1 MGGLSEASIR
11 AGDGVCARAALRGR
25 QGRVRRVEQ
34 PRQAPA
40 RVSPL
45 RKSIAIEFR
54 NTKRTTPPQNLMV
67 LLDWD
72 GLTHTQYRGTT
83 RNPEFVDLSHAVGSQ
98 RSFDGLWC
106 THTQL
111 AESEGKQ
118 RQINVHGALHT
129 LGLACASPNQLVH
142 LIPDLLVL
150 ARPVNNMHQDAEAPT
165 RPAVCHSAAAPHTSC
180 KPWRRM
186 SRMILRNAALTQ
198 TRYFRPRGLHAGIR
212 GRISSTAASPAQST
226 TSRSHPGAGSCFR
239 HRSAS

>member
-1 MGGLSEASIR
+1 MRARGTTRSSRPRATRGATPASARESVSIEKVHCNRISEHKTNKPHTAKLDGL
-11 AGDGVCARAALRGR
+11 
-25 QGRVRRVEQ
+25 VRLGWSYSHSV
-34 PRQAPA
+34 P
-40 RVSPL
+40 
-45 RKSIAIEFR
+45 
-54 NTKRTTPPQNLMV
+54 
-67 LLDWD
+67 WD
-72 GLTHTQYRGTT
+72 GGTT

-186 SRMILRNAALTQ
+186 GRLILRNDALTQ